1 MIPPHPNNAENPPVA
16 SGTLPA
22 ARRRKGRKKALF
34 FAVGLAVSDL
44 ILWFLLYLGLSKVT
58 GSYNKIS
65 VDALLM
71 PIAVLMFCMALIRGY
86 HYRTDFASLRYA
98 SEQLIS
104 CLFAY
109 FIAAFILFV
118 IASFGPYP
126 TSSRGIFTLAVV
138 LFALL
143 SLLTRRIYWFG
154 AEATGGVRK
163 FLVIIDDVLGP
174 VFCRDYLA
182 SGQPEQ
188 VRHIAAD
195 RSLLGSPVPD
205 GTGRTLVVEAGHLLP
220 HFDHESANDYEA
232 VVVAADLSKL
242 EPAVLRRLS
251 EIHFRELPVYSTESF
266 YETYWKRL
274 PLGLVGPG
282 WPLEADFSLV
292 QHSIYTSIKRVFD
305 FLVALIALI
314 IAAPIVFLCALIIR
328 LTEGG
333 RPFYSQPRVGLH
345 GVPFTLFKLR
355 SMRPGSDK
363 GNAYTTEGDS
373 RVTPLGAFLR
383 KTRLDELPQLWN
395 VLRGDMSMIGPRA
408 EWVRLVEGY
417 ERDIPNYHYRHLVR
431 PGITGWAQVNYPYGA
446 SLEDTLQKLSY
457 DLYYIRNFSL
467 RLDAEVLLKTL
478 HVMLFG
484 KGR

>member
-1 MIPPHPNNAENPPVA
+1 M
-16 SGTLPA
+16 
-22 ARRRKGRKKALF
+22 
-34 FAVGLAVSDL
+34 
-44 ILWFLLYLGLSKVT
+44 
-58 GSYNKIS
+58 
-65 VDALLM
+65 
-71 PIAVLMFCMALIRGY
+71 
-86 HYRTDFASLRYA
+86 
-98 SEQLIS
+98 
-104 CLFAY
+104 
-109 FIAAFILFV
+109 
-118 IASFGPYP
+118 
-126 TSSRGIFTLAVV
+126 
-138 LFALL
+138 
-143 SLLTRRIYWFG
+143 
-154 AEATGGVRK
+154 
-163 FLVIIDDVLGP
+163 
-174 VFCRDYLA
+174 
-182 SGQPEQ
+182 
-188 VRHIAAD
+188 
-195 RSLLGSPVPD
+195 
-205 GTGRTLVVEAGHLLP
+205 
-220 HFDHESANDYEA
+220 
-232 VVVAADLSKL
+232 
-242 EPAVLRRLS
+242 
-251 EIHFRELPVYSTESF
+251 
-266 YETYWKRL
+266 
-274 PLGLVGPG
+274 
-282 WPLEADFSLV
+282 
-292 QHSIYTSIKRVFD
+292 FD

-467 RLDAEVLLKTL
+467 RLDAEVLLKTI